1 MTVSRVFCLIVFFL
15 WFFSS
20 TTKAQKFDAGL
31 VIGFN
36 TSQIS
41 GDNLGGFNR
50 LSPNAGIFV
59 KREVN
64 EKLDWRL
71 EMSYIGKGSRNA
83 PGPDD
88 PATDYYL
95 LRIHYI
101 EVPLMLSY
109 QVKPKWRLEAGP
121 SIGVYVG
128 HFEEDINGEYVGI
141 LSSRENFK
149 RLDVSGNLG
158 IIWEFSEK
166 WKLNVR
172 GSNSILPVRNYDQQT
187 SFRLNKG
194 QLNKSIMLR
203 LFYCFN

>member
-1 MTVSRVFCLIVFFL
+1 MQVSKIFCLIVSFVLFFG
-15 WFFSS
+15 FSF
-20 TTKAQKFDAGL
+20 KAQKFEAGL
-31 VIGFN
+31 ALGFN

-50 LSPNAGIFV
+50 LSPNAGIFI
-59 KREVN
+59 KRVIN
-64 EKLDWRL
+64 DKLDWRL
-71 EMSYIGKGSRNA
+71 EMAYLGKGSRNA

-95 LRIHYI
+95 LRLHYV
-101 EVPLMLSY
+101 ELPLMFSY
-109 QVKPKWRLEAGP
+109 NLKSKWRVEAGP
-121 SIGVYVG
+121 SVGVYVG

-141 LSSRENFK
+141 LSAREDFK
-149 RLDVSGNLG
+149 RLDISGNLG